1 MQAGRAI
8 IGTARKECY
17 LRKEKMR
24 SASRF
29 LAGLPHGAYFGV
41 ASLLAA
47 RIMGPGRQGAGSA
60 VTPSILLSG

>member
-17 LRKEKMR
+17 LRKEKML

-29 LAGLPHGAYFGV
+29 LAATTHPRVKL
-41 ASLLAA
+41 
-47 RIMGPGRQGAGSA
+47 GRDFALES
-60 VTPSILLSG
+60 